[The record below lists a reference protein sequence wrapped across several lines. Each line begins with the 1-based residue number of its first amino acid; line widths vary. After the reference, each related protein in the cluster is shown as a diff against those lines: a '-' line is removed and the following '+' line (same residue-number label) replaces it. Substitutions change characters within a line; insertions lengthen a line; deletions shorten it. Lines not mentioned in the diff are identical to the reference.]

1 MQFNLSQLLKNPS
14 VATQTHM
21 IDEGVIVNHGC
32 YNLNGEVKFIKTNES
47 IWIKACLETVIE
59 CQCSRCLGMFDHLLA
74 INIDEE
80 INIGG
85 LTGEAEYEQLRIS
98 EDMVL
103 DISETVRQYCDI
115 SRPMN
120 PVCGNSCK
128 GICPKCGTNLNQLTC
143 DCDRL
148 TVSSQWR
155 GLVELSNIIEKKKLR
170 K

>member
-1 MQFNLSQLLKNPS
+1 
-14 VATQTHM
+14 
-21 IDEGVIVNHGC
+21 
-32 YNLNGEVKFIKTNES
+32 
-47 IWIKACLETVIE
+47 
-59 CQCSRCLGMFDHLLA
+59 MFDQSLA

>member
-14 VATQTHM
+14 GATQTHM

-59 CQCSRCLGMFDHLLA
+59 CQCSRCLGMFDQSLA
-74 INIDEE
+74 INIHEE

-85 LTGEAEYEQLRIS
+85 LPGEAEYEQLRIS

-103 DISETVRQYCDI
+103 DISEAVNQYCDI
-115 SRPMN
+115 SIPMN
-120 PVCGNSCK
+120 PVCRNSCK
-128 GICPKCGTNLNQLTC
+128 GICPKCGTSLNQLTC

-155 GLVELSNIIEKKKLR
+155 GLVELSNIIEKKK
-170 K
+170 